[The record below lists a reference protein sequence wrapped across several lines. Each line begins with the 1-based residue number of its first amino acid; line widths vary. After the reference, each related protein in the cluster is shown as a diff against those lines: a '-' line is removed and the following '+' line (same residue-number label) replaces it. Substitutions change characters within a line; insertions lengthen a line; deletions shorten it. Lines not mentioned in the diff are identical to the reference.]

1 LILGAGLRGLAGAF
15 AAMGSAGTASGAGE
29 TAGAAAGSGVS
40 LAGAGDFLRPVP
52 APFCFAGGGA
62 GSGWSETGAG
72 GKGAD
77 GSGFDAGTGPGPE
90 ADLFAAGAA
99 AGFDADEDDFEEGP
113 GFLGMGQDK
122 LFGRTGKASHD
133 WRNAWTTTMRL
144 PTWLCEGPRC
154 DSLCRMLTPD
164 DFTYALENT
173 RVLLAPARRLD
184 TFGTSLVNYFLVTE
198 EMDAVNFSRVRE
210 GSIHAER
217 PQILTPQN
225 MAKLLL
231 EGFGE
236 QGERFAEQISAQ
248 AGKFAFLKYGFRMS
262 KSDIR
267 SYDVH
272 DSLENVAGK
281 LKDEIAGR
289 NEPLTALLTGVDDG
303 WEVCLL
309 KFMVDLINASA
320 PGNLGDFRE
329 RGML

>member
-1 LILGAGLRGLAGAF
+1 
-15 AAMGSAGTASGAGE
+15 
-29 TAGAAAGSGVS
+29 
-40 LAGAGDFLRPVP
+40 
-52 APFCFAGGGA
+52 
-62 GSGWSETGAG
+62 
-72 GKGAD
+72 
-77 GSGFDAGTGPGPE
+77 
-90 ADLFAAGAA
+90 
-99 AGFDADEDDFEEGP
+99 
-113 GFLGMGQDK
+113 
-122 LFGRTGKASHD
+122 
-133 WRNAWTTTMRL
+133 
-144 PTWLCEGPRC
+144 
-154 DSLCRMLTPD
+154 MLTPD

-184 TFGTSLVNYFLVTE
+184 TFSTSLVNYFLVTE

-210 GSIHAER
+210 GRIHAER

-236 QGERFAEQISAQ
+236 QGERFAEQISSQ
-248 AGKFAFLKYGFRMS
+248 AGKFGFLKYGFRMS

-281 LKDEIAGR
+281 LKEEIAGR

-329 RGML
+329 RGLL